1 MRTKGTKNKGRK
13 GLSLLLVMC
22 MVLSLLPVTAMAA
35 EQNCTGDHAGW
46 RKLSG
51 NVSSL
56 DGGEYV
62 LTGDVQVQTNILINS
77 EVTLCLS
84 GHTMDLNG
92 HNITINGNAGTEASL
107 ALHDCVG
114 SGSITG
120 GDGGKPRS
128 DGYGGAVYV
137 GARATFSMYGGAI
150 TQNTAS
156 NGGGVYVASGTF
168 NM

>member
-35 EQNCTGDHAGW
+35 EGNCTGDHTGW
-46 RKLSG
+46 TKLSG

-56 DGGEYV
+56 AGGKYV
-62 LTGDVQVQTNILINS
+62 LTGDVQVQADIFINS

-84 GHTMDLNG
+84 GHTMNLNG
-92 HNITINGNAGTEASL
+92 HNIIINGNAGTEASL
-107 ALHDCVG
+107 ALHDCAG

-120 GDGGKPRS
+120 GNGGTASS
-128 DGYGGAVYV
+128 DRYGGAVYV
-137 GARATFSMYGGAI
+137 GASATFSMYGGAI
-150 TQNTAS
+150 TQNTAHD
-156 NGGGVYVASGTF
+156 GGGVYVASGTF